1 MKTFR
6 LFIPLIGNDLKKKIQ
21 IVLLFHNCES
31 LTSERGA
38 GPHLVYAR
46 SLPIVGMAIQVAT
59 PEKMK
64 TMSHVIRVD
73 K

>member
-6 LFIPLIGNDLKKKIQ
+6 LFIPLIGNDLEKKIQ

-31 LTSERGA
+31 LTSERRA
-38 GPHLVYAR
+38 GPHLVDAR
-46 SLPIVGMAIQVAT
+46 SLPIVGMTIQDAT